1 MSTTTNNQEDLAAYR
16 QRVAASTQAALS
28 GLNPSQKDSEQSTTT
43 TSQPDQEQR
52 QWRNLSDP
60 KEYEKWAAE
69 RRDKPEDWKRYKD
82 ERLGGALSGGTS
94 ADQRE
99 YWKAK
104 DALRGVETQPT
115 QQQ

>member
-1 MSTTTNNQEDLAAYR
+1 MSTTTNQDNLAAYR
-16 QRVAASTQAALS
+16 QKVAASTQAALS
-28 GLNPSQKDSEQSTTT
+28 GLNPAQKESEQSIN
-43 TSQPDQEQR
+43 SEIDQDNR

-82 ERLGGALSGGTS
+82 EQLSGALSGGTS

-104 DALRGVETQPT
+104 DALRGVESQPT
-115 QQQ
+115 QQ

>member
-1 MSTTTNNQEDLAAYR
+1 MSINQEDLAAYR
-16 QRVAASTQAALS
+16 QKVAASAQAAISKTGTNKELI
-28 GLNPSQKDSEQSTTT
+28 DHEQ
-43 TSQPDQEQR
+43 QEQEQR

-60 KEYEKWAAE
+60 KEYDQWVAE

-82 ERLGGALSGGTS
+82 ERLSGALSGGSGLT
-94 ADQRE
+94 DEVQRRE

-104 DALRGVETQPT
+104 DALRGVETQSK